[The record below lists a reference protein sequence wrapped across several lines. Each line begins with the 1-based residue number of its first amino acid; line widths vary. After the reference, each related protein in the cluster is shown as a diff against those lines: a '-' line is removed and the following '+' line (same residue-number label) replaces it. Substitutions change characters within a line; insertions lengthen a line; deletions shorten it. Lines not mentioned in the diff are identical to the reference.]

1 MCLSNGPVMERPVST
16 NLKVWVALVG
26 LPVMLTAQEPDSRWR
41 LSGFGT
47 LGLASNSTDLV
58 EYSRELSQ
66 PKGTTRRL
74 NAKLDSRLGLQ
85 VNVNLSEDFSFVGQ
99 VVSKYRYDGTFT
111 PDLSWAFLSYTPTSG
126 AQVRVGRL
134 GWDVFQLADTRNVGY
149 SNLWARPPLDFYGP
163 LQVSSMDG
171 GDIAWSTPLG
181 EGQSLRLK
189 VSAGQVWE
197 KIPTSF
203 PGEDQELKGGKLLGS
218 LAEFQG
224 ENLNFRVAYARFRT
238 TRDFITPV
246 ASLREGVYAFAL
258 LLNDPLLARQA
269 DAMVFKDQVF
279 HYYSAGLN
287 WQQGPLRID
296 GVAARVN
303 SGALF
308 STLNAGYASIGY
320 RVEAV
325 VPYVLASRIA
335 TSNPTPYV
343 GALPGLGPQGAA
355 VAEGIQRFLTNSN
368 ADQKTV
374 ALGLR
379 WDFHPKAALKIQVD
393 RVSADSKATM
403 LWPHTSP
410 GWDGKATLASVVLDF
425 VF

>member
-1 MCLSNGPVMERPVST
+1 MRMKPWAALAVLSLT
-16 NLKVWVALVG
+16 
-26 LPVMLTAQEPDSRWR
+26 LTAQEADSKWR
-41 LSGFGT
+41 FSGFGT

-66 PKGTTRRL
+66 PRGTSRSL

-85 VNVNLSEDFSFVGQ
+85 VNVDLSEDFSFVGQ

-111 PDLSWAFLSYTPTSG
+111 PDLSWAFLSYAPTSG
-126 AQVRVGRL
+126 VQVRAGRL
-134 GWDVFQLADTRNVGY
+134 GWDVFQLSDTRNVGY
-149 SNLWARPPLDFYGP
+149 SNLWVRPPVDFYGP

-171 GDIAWSTPLG
+171 GDVAWTTPFG

-197 KIPTSF
+197 KLPTSF
-203 PGEDQELKGGKLLGS
+203 PGVVQELKGGKLLGA
-218 LAEFQG
+218 LAEYQG
-224 ENLNFRVAYARFRT
+224 ENLNFRVAYMRFRT
-238 TRDFITPV
+238 AQDFIAPV
-246 ASLREGVYAFAL
+246 ASLREGVYAFAT
-258 LLNDPLLARQA
+258 LLNDPGLARQA

-279 HYYSAGLN
+279 QYYSAGLN

-296 GVAARVN
+296 AVGARVN

-308 STLNAGYASIGY
+308 STLNAGYASVGY
-320 RVEAV
+320 RVGAV
-325 VPYVLASRIA
+325 VPYLLASRIA
-335 TSNPTPYV
+335 TANPAPYV

-368 ADQKTV
+368 ADQNTV

-379 WDFHPKAALKIQVD
+379 WDFHPKAALKVQVD
-393 RVSADSKATM
+393 RASADPKATM
-403 LWPHTSP
+403 LWPEP
-410 GWDGKATLASVVLDF
+410 KPAWNGKATVSSVVLDF